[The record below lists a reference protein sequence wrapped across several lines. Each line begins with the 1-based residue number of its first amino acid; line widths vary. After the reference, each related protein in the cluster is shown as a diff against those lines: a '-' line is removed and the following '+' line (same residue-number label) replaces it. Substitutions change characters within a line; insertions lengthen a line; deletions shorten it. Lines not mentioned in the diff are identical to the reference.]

1 MEDIK
6 LQNQE
11 VQRVE
16 YISFDGVELIRAVND
31 MTAPKLEAFTDYI
44 EDDFSVEMQKTIATA
59 WSLNEPILLEGG
71 TSLGKTRTVLKM
83 CADLGY
89 EAHKTVLD
97 KNTDRVDL
105 IGQPTV
111 NPNFGNEDQRKYI
124 IVLSELVKAI
134 TPEEGKIKVI
144 ILDEYNF
151 AMPGV
156 TAKLHD
162 ILDAYKFNSVTLEF
176 PELGGVEIKIDPSKV
191 KFVGLMNPPGGG
203 YLDRNPVDPANLRRW
218 VYQKLPNELPKETLR
233 NSIDAIFGIGDKKQM
248 KDKKDVVS
256 RRDKV
261 PESEFINI
269 PGIKEI
275 LPLFIAFHESAKQL
289 VSKKEIGKDQVQ
301 KFNFDD
307 REEPRRVKEYI
318 SRFYKGDI
326 TETIQEAL
334 RYIYAGKL
342 LPKDR
347 VKLEEIIRK
356 ISFEPEQNE
365 NRNAL
370 PESKSS
376 KQEAEK
382 SEQDLDGLTF
392 VEIFTLETS
401 PINPKSTLE
410 EKSPT
415 DTIAGIYSGSNFD
428 SRIRPLIQ
436 DINIEAAAVPIS
448 SFTLDRNM
456 TGEELKDKLKTKPFT
471 VEEFATFINN
481 QTELEGNIP
490 KIKSPLDTTGNYNLF
505 LIEQADGSVSVVYAL
520 WDFGHRKWRVVAD
533 GLSGG
538 WRADFSGLFSQHLI
552 LEFDML
558 T

>member
-1 MEDIK
+1 METKPQKIENIETK
-6 LQNQE
+6 Y
-11 VQRVE
+11 V
-16 YISFDGVELIRAVND
+16 SFGGVELPRAVD
-31 MTAPKLEAFTDYI
+31 DTTAPKLEAFNDYI

-134 TPEEGKIKVI
+134 TPEDGKIKVI

-151 AMPGV
+151 AMPGI

-233 NSIDAIFGIGDKKQM
+233 NSIDAIFGIGDRKQTQDT
-248 KDKKDVVS
+248 KDIVS
-256 RRDKV
+256 RRDKM
-261 PESEFINI
+261 PESEFVNI

-307 REEPRRVKEYI
+307 REEPRRVREYI

-326 TETIQEAL
+326 TQTMQDAL

-342 LPKDR
+342 LSKDR

-356 ISFEPEQNE
+356 ISFEPQQNE
-365 NRNAL
+365 NRNSL
-370 PESKSS
+370 PENKDNKTE

-382 SEQDLDGLTF
+382 SGQDLEDLAF
-392 VEIFTLETS
+392 VENFNLETS
-401 PINPKSTLE
+401 IINPKSILE
-410 EKSPT
+410 EKPPT
-415 DTIAGIYSGSNFD
+415 DTKAGLYSGTDFD
-428 SRIRPLIQ
+428 SWIRPKIQ
-436 DINIEAAAVPIS
+436 DKELTVEPVSVS
-448 SFTLDRNM
+448 SFTLDKNM
-456 TGEELKDKLKTKPFT
+456 TGQKLKDKLNTKPFT
-471 VEEFATFINN
+471 IEQLATLLD
-481 QTELEGNIP
+481 QQSELAGDVP
-490 KIKSPLDTTGNYNLF
+490 KIKSPLDISGNYNLF
-505 LIEQADGSVSVVYAL
+505 LMEKEDGSTVDVSVSWGAG
-520 WDFGHRKWRVVAD
+520 DRRWRVGAG

-538 WRADFSGLFSQHLI
+538 RNAGSRVFSRN
-552 LEFDML
+552 D
-558 T
+558 

>member
-6 LQNQE
+6 LPNQE
-11 VQRVE
+11 VQKLE
-16 YISFDGVELIRAVND
+16 YISFGGVELPRAVND
-31 MTAPKLEAFTDYI
+31 TTAPKLEAFTDYI

-176 PELGGVEIKIDPSKV
+176 PELGGIEIKIDPSKV

-233 NSIDAIFGIGDKKQM
+233 NSIDVIFGIGDKKQM
-248 KDKKDVVS
+248 KDTKGIVS
-256 RRDKV
+256 RRDKM
-261 PESEFINI
+261 PELEFVNI
-269 PGIKEI
+269 PGVKEI

-326 TETIQEAL
+326 TETMQEAL
-334 RYIYAGKL
+334 KYIYAGKL

-347 VKLEEIIRK
+347 TKLEEIIRK
-356 ISFEPEQNE
+356 ISFEPEQNK
-365 NRNAL
+365 NRNTL
-370 PESKSS
+370 PESKDN
-376 KQEAEK
+376 KQESK
-382 SEQDLDGLTF
+382 KDFDNLTF
-392 VEIFTLETS
+392 AESFILETS
-401 PINPKSTLE
+401 SINPKSILE
-410 EKSPT
+410 AKEPTTTKS
-415 DTIAGIYSGSNFD
+415 GLWSD
-428 SRIRPLIQ
+428 SDFNNWIRPKIQ
-436 DINIEAAAVPIS
+436 DKELTAESIPVS
-448 SFTLDRNM
+448 CFTLDRNM
-456 TGEELKDKLKTKPFT
+456 TGQEIKDKLKTKPFT
-471 VEEFATFINN
+471 TEEFATFINN
-481 QTELEGNIP
+481 QSELDGNVP
-490 KIKSPLDTTGNYNLF
+490 KIKSPLDTSGKANLF
-505 LIEQADGSVSVVYAL
+505 LMEKADGSVSVVDVRFNSDDREWNVFAL
-520 WDFGHRKWRVVAD
+520 GLSFEWDAD
-533 GLSGG
+533 G
-538 WRADFSGLFSQHLI
+538 RVFSRNI
-552 LEFDML
+552 
-558 T
+558 